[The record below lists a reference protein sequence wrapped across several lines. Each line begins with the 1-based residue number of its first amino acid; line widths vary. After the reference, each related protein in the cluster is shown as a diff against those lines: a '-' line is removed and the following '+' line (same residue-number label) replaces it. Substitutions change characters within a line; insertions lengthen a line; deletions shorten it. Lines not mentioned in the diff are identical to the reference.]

1 MKFFAPT
8 TPTFREMY
16 HQDRAGVLVA
26 MATCGLMIGGA
37 VLGLSTSDGSAEGK
51 IAGPTRPDVILD
63 DFDEEGTRSRI
74 TAGEITHD
82 DGTVVSYV
90 SFVAMRCA
98 GEVSSTFE
106 EVMTTITSNPDNP
119 IISDRTNYPLSPAC
133 ENGRYNPADAI
144 V

>member
-1 MKFFAPT
+1 MKLFAPT

-16 HQDRAGVLVA
+16 RQDRAGVLASVA
-26 MATCGLMIGGA
+26 ACGLMIGGA
-37 VLGLSTSDGSAEGK
+37 AVGLFAPDDSAEAK
-51 IAGPTRPDVILD
+51 VAGPTRPDVILD
-63 DFDEEGTRSRI
+63 DFDEDGTRSRI

-98 GEVSSTFE
+98 GEVGSTFE

-119 IISDRTNYPLSPAC
+119 IISDRTNYPLSLAC
-133 ENGRYNPADAI
+133 ENGRYNPVDTL